1 MKELSIEDKARRYDE
16 ALRKARI
23 YYDDYK
29 TRDNILYVEDME
41 DMFPELKESE
51 DERIRKAI
59 IDFLWKE
66 KIFLQEVHSSVENNP
81 KYRFVM
87 DAIAWLEKQGEYK
100 SPEEVLKIRQE
111 LYQSGYNDGYKHGC
125 EDSKKQGD
133 QEEHQVYK
141 TEDGD
146 TITYSET
153 DGYKVVEQKFHEGQW
168 VVGANNIY
176 KIISLNDEKN
186 CYIAVTPNNEE
197 VKIPYYFDD
206 GKGHMC
212 SYHLWNIQDA
222 KDGDVLACHGCIV
235 IFKEIDGLNIKCHCA
250 FHYLGFNPNICID
263 TLQNKTAFRPATKE
277 ERDVLFEKMKE
288 DCCEWSNEQRKRINE
303 LRKRIKI

>member
-1 MKELSIEDKARRYDE
+1 MKELLIEELSIEELSIEEKARRYDE

-51 DERIRKAI
+51 DERTRKEI
-59 IDFLWKE
+59 VRFIQMKVKG
-66 KIFLQEVHSSVENNP
+66 KIVRN
-81 KYRFVM
+81 KW
-87 DAIAWLEKQGEYK
+87 IAWLEKQGE
-100 SPEEVLKIRQE
+100 
-111 LYQSGYNDGYKHGC
+111 
-125 EDSKKQGD
+125 
-133 QEEHQVYK
+133 QEEHQVYE

-153 DGYKVVEQKFHEGQW
+153 DGYKVVEPKFHEGQW
-168 VVGANNIY
+168 VVNKFGSWHIDSID
-176 KIISLNDEKN
+176 KKN
-186 CYIAVTPNNEE
+186 YQVS
-197 VKIPYYFDD
+197 D
-206 GKGHMC
+206 GKGHYFYFPILKQDKM
-212 SYHLWNIQDA
+212 HLWTIKDA
-222 KDGDVLACHGCIV
+222 KDGDVLAYHGCIV
-235 IFKEIDGLNIKCHCA
+235 IFKEIDGLDIKCHCA
-250 FHYLGFNPNICID
+250 FHYMDFNPSFYID

>member
-1 MKELSIEDKARRYDE
+1 MEKLSIEDKARRYDE

-41 DMFPELKESE
+41 DMFPELKEIE
-51 DERIRKAI
+51 DERTRKEIIRFI
-59 IDFLWKE
+59 
-66 KIFLQEVHSSVENNP
+66 QMEVEDEMVGN
-81 KYRFVM
+81 KWL
-87 DAIAWLEKQGEYK
+87 AWLEKQGEYK

-125 EDSKKQGD
+125 ENSKKQGD
-133 QEEHQVYK
+133 QEEPQVYK

-153 DGYKVVEQKFHEGQW
+153 DGYKVVEPKFHEGQW
-168 VVGANNIY
+168 VVNKFGSWHID
-176 KIISLNDEKN
+176 SLDKKN
-186 CYIAVTPNNEE
+186 YQVS
-197 VKIPYYFDD
+197 D
-206 GKGHMC
+206 GKGHYIYFPILKQDEM
-212 SYHLWNIQDA
+212 HLWTIKDA

-250 FHYLGFNPNICID
+250 FHYLGVMTTSLFID

-277 ERDVLFEKMKE
+277 ERDLLFEKMKE

-303 LRKRIKI
+303 LRKLIKI